1 MRTITDDLETLAR
14 PESESR
20 PQTSL
25 WQQLCLFL
33 RHKPLG
39 ALGAV
44 VLCGFIVIAILAP
57 ALATHDPDLNDD
69 RTRVK
74 PPSLQH

>member
-1 MRTITDDLETLAR
+1 
-14 PESESR
+14 
-20 PQTSL
+20 
-25 WQQLCLFL
+25 
-33 RHKPLG
+33 
-39 ALGAV
+39 V